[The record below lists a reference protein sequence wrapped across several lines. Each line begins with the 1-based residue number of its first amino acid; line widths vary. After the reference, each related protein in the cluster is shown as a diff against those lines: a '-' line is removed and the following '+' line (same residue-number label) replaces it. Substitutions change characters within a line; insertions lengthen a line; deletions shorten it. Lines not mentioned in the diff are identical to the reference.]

1 MCDSYGQECEILM
14 LIKSLRISLPVF
26 WTSNR
31 PKTFHKAFE
40 DTIAILQ
47 RANIQL
53 ILYLDDIIWMRR
65 TSEEILFASGQPNFS
80 SWKIWFY
87 NQQEKF
93 NFWTGP
99 TITDFGSDYNY
110 WNNFVCDKGET
121 CLWQKRN
128 WKKWQQNVKID
139 EAIPRQRFKTR

>member
-31 PKTFHKAFE
+31 PKAFHKAFE

-47 RANIQL
+47 RTNIQL

-65 TSEEILFASGQPNFS
+65 TSEEILLHRDNLIFLL
-80 SWKIWFY
+80 
-87 NQQEKF
+87 EKF
-93 NFWTGP
+93 GFMINRKNSIFELAQQLQILGLIIITE
-99 TITDFGSDYNY
+99 TILFVTKEKLVFDRRKIGKSDN
-110 WNNFVCDKGET
+110 KM
-121 CLWQKRN
+121 
-128 WKKWQQNVKID
+128 
-139 EAIPRQRFKTR
+139 

>member
-31 PKTFHKAFE
+31 PKTFHKAFQ

-47 RANIQL
+47 RTNIQL

-65 TSEEILFASGQPNFS
+65 TSEEILLHRDNLIFLL
-80 SWKIWFY
+80 
-87 NQQEKF
+87 EKF
-93 NFWTGP
+93 GFMINRKNSIFELAQQLQILGLIIITE
-99 TITDFGSDYNY
+99 TILFVTKEKLVFDRREIGKSDN
-110 WNNFVCDKGET
+110 KM
-121 CLWQKRN
+121 
-128 WKKWQQNVKID
+128 
-139 EAIPRQRFKTR
+139 